1 MEALVRWNHP
11 ERGLVPPVEFIPL
24 AESTGLIIP
33 LGEFVLREACRQA
46 RAWQLARPDLP
57 PLPVN
62 VNLSGVQLEHPGIV
76 ATVSLAL
83 EDSELP
89 PELLTL
95 EITESV
101 MARETESTL
110 RRLRQLKGLGIGLA
124 IDDFGTGYS
133 GLSYLRRFP
142 VDLVKIDKSFIDG
155 IADDPSQLAFARAIV
170 QLAHTLK
177 TKTVAEGVEEEA
189 QVKRLTAIGCDQG
202 QGFLFSRPMDAATAT
217 EYVVGHTTISFWVG
231 LVGDELEVIKDVVA

>member
-1 MEALVRWNHP
+1 MYEAKGSGKGHYRVFEPSMHQAANDRLQMSADIRGALDRSEFVLHYQPCVTLPDRTLASMEALVRWNHP
-11 ERGLVPPVEFIPL
+11 ERGLVPPGEFIAL

-133 GLSYLRRFP
+133 GLSSPTR
-142 VDLVKIDKSFIDG
+142 
-155 IADDPSQLAFARAIV
+155 
-170 QLAHTLK
+170 
-177 TKTVAEGVEEEA
+177 
-189 QVKRLTAIGCDQG
+189 
-202 QGFLFSRPMDAATAT
+202 SRPGPWPKVSRRRARSSA
-217 EYVVGHTTISFWVG
+217 
-231 LVGDELEVIKDVVA
+231 